1 MKDIQETKISS
12 IEQKKEKLNNINFL
26 NFKKKK
32 FNFANIKYNSNLFNN
47 GNDLLLKKL
56 IFKNQKMPRKLK
68 LKMDK

>member
-1 MKDIQETKISS
+1 MFFDCW
-12 IEQKKEKLNNINFL
+12 KLNNINFL

-32 FNFANIKYNSNLFNN
+32 FNFANIKYNSNLLNN